1 MREVLLPSN
10 LSACKSNDNIKKK
23 IPKLAVGRNAGLKKR
38 KIMVKKIIPILAADK
53 IVPTIT

>member
-1 MREVLLPSN
+1 MLPSN